1 MNRTIVLMAALGA
14 AAGASAEPGTAEAAR
29 AEPPELVAAAWA
41 EHDVDFSFFGHGGFQ
56 NVYYNCDSA
65 QSKLEQLLRLAGAR
79 KDLHVQV
86 YGCAGSVERITS
98 FLRAELH
105 FRSPTLTPPAGSALP
120 ADAPMSV
127 PSQWK
132 PVQVRLDWT
141 NGFEAGDCMLVE
153 QFRIQVLKYFDTRNV
168 TSDMPCSIGR
178 VLPGGHTSLAFEAL
192 TATATAEAE
201 SLQTEKKP
209 VKHDDKLKSE
219 RN

>member
-1 MNRTIVLMAALGA
+1 MNRSTVWMAALLA
-14 AAGASAEPGTAEAAR
+14 AAAANAEPGSEASAQ
-29 AEPPELVAAAWA
+29 AEPPAVVAAAWA

-86 YGCAGSVERITS
+86 YGCAGSTERITS

-105 FRSPTLTPPAGSALP
+105 FRSPTLSPPTGSALP

-127 PSQWK
+127 PAQWK
-132 PVQVRLDWT
+132 PVQVRLGWT
-141 NGFEAGDCMLVE
+141 SGFEAGDCMLVE
-153 QFRIQVLKYFDTRNV
+153 QFRLQVLKYFDARNI
-168 TSDMPCSIGR
+168 TGDMPCSIGR
-178 VLPGGHTSLAFEAL
+178 VLPSGTTNLAFEAL
-192 TATATAEAE
+192 TATPAAEAE
-201 SLQTEKKP
+201 SLQVEKKP